1 VVTVLATSALAATAA
16 VLQGTVFRYG
26 SIDLDDLDYRNQAA
40 ALRHGETTLPAAS
53 HTPFFLPYL
62 TGIHD
67 GRVVFTH
74 QPLWAGFLAAFELL
88 RLSTEVAVAASAA
101 LGALAAA
108 ALVREVIEDR
118 TVRIVAT
125 LLLVLSPVVLVQSG
139 TLLGYLPTLILGM
152 GASALVLRS
161 LRLVSY
167 PCALAGGFVAG
178 LSVFNRPYD
187 AVLFLVPLG
196 LYCVFRLRQSEL
208 RILVLWMVVGSLP
221 PLAAML
227 AYNGS
232 VMGSVFRFP
241 YSVHPLDTIGFGR
254 RASFGTHT
262 TTFGPA
268 RAWSGLANN
277 VHELI
282 GWTVGGAA
290 GLVLAGI
297 GLIAGRRNGRL
308 WIVAGWVLTFP
319 LGYFFFWTSWNI
331 ARFRLIAPLGP
342 FYYLGSLAGLAV
354 LAGVGLVTVAR
365 WRPAAAVG
373 VALVMAGLSA
383 WTVQSSVSQNL
394 GVRSTLAARQALLSK
409 ATATPRIVL
418 IEPLFTDPYVDLQN
432 PPDLGGP
439 VLYALNLGFRS
450 PMALAHAYPTDHL
463 YEEAGVHTQNGLFRP
478 AEQVL
483 RKLSLRSTGRAS
495 FGLAFRPPAIE
506 ATLPV
511 ETFARLGAAGPGA
524 AQPVTAVHGTYAA
537 TWSLTPGGVSFGGTV
552 VPIPVDRTVQLR
564 IGMSEGGNG
573 SIGHGYYEYRYSL
586 RSNGKRVT
594 LVLPGA
600 PWREY
605 VFPGDRV
612 AQTQEDLRG
621 VLSVDVG

>member
-1 VVTVLATSALAATAA
+1 
-16 VLQGTVFRYG
+16 
-26 SIDLDDLDYRNQAA
+26 
-40 ALRHGETTLPAAS
+40 
-53 HTPFFLPYL
+53 
-62 TGIHD
+62 
-67 GRVVFTH
+67 
-74 QPLWAGFLAAFELL
+74 
-88 RLSTEVAVAASAA
+88 
-101 LGALAAA
+101 
-108 ALVREVIEDR
+108 
-118 TVRIVAT
+118 
-125 LLLVLSPVVLVQSG
+125 
-139 TLLGYLPTLILGM
+139 
-152 GASALVLRS
+152 
-161 LRLVSY
+161 
-167 PCALAGGFVAG
+167 
-178 LSVFNRPYD
+178 
-187 AVLFLVPLG
+187 
-196 LYCVFRLRQSEL
+196 
-208 RILVLWMVVGSLP
+208 
-221 PLAAML
+221 
-227 AYNGS
+227 
-232 VMGSVFRFP
+232 
-241 YSVHPLDTIGFGR
+241 
-254 RASFGTHT
+254 
-262 TTFGPA
+262 
-268 RAWSGLANN
+268 
-277 VHELI
+277 
-282 GWTVGGAA
+282 
-290 GLVLAGI
+290 
-297 GLIAGRRNGRL
+297 
-308 WIVAGWVLTFP
+308 
-319 LGYFFFWTSWNI
+319 
-331 ARFRLIAPLGP
+331 
-342 FYYLGSLAGLAV
+342 
-354 LAGVGLVTVAR
+354 
-365 WRPAAAVG
+365 
-373 VALVMAGLSA
+373 VMAGLSA

-394 GVRSTLAARQALLSK
+394 GVRTTLAARQSLLSK

-450 PMALAHAYPTDHL
+450 PMALARAYPTYYL

-483 RKLSLRSTGRAS
+483 RRLSLRSTGRAS

-506 ATLPV
+506 ANLPV

-537 TWSLTPGGVSFGGTV
+537 TWSLTPGGVSFGRTV

>member
-1 VVTVLATSALAATAA
+1 MVTVLATSALAATAA

-88 RLSTEVAVAASAA
+88 RLPTEVAVAVSAA

-118 TVRIVAT
+118 TVRMVAT
-125 LLLVLSPVVLVQSG
+125 LLLILSPVVLVQSG

-167 PCALAGGFVAG
+167 PSALAGGFVAG
-178 LSVFNRPYD
+178 LSVLNRPFD
-187 AVLFLVPLG
+187 AVLFFLPLG
-196 LYCVFRLRQSEL
+196 LYCLWRFRQSEL
-208 RILVLWMVVGSLP
+208 RILALWMVVGSLP

-227 AYNGS
+227 AYNWS
-232 VMGSVFRFP
+232 VMGSAFRFP
-241 YSVHPLDTIGFGR
+241 YSVHPRDTIGFGR
-254 RASFGTHT
+254 RASFGTVT
-262 TTFGPA
+262 SEFGLG

-290 GLVLAGI
+290 GLVLAAI
-297 GLIAGRRNGRL
+297 GLIAGRRNVRL
-308 WIVAGWVLTFP
+308 WIVAGWVVVFP

-331 ARFRLIAPLGP
+331 ARFGLIAPLGP

-383 WTVQSSVSQNL
+383 WTLQSSVSQNL
-394 GVRSTLAARQALLSK
+394 GVSTTLAARHSLLSE

-450 PMALAHAYPTDHL
+450 PMALAQSHPTYHL
-463 YEEAGVHTQNGLFRP
+463 YEEAGVHTPDGLFRP

-483 RKLSLRSTGRAS
+483 RKLSLRSTDRAS
-495 FGLAFRPPAIE
+495 FELAYRPPAIE
-506 ATLPV
+506 AKLPV

-524 AQPVTAVHGTYAA
+524 ARPVTPVQGTYAA
-537 TWSLTPGGVSFGGTV
+537 TWSLTPGGISFGGTV
-552 VPIPVDRTVQLR
+552 VPIPRNRTVQLR

-573 SIGHGYYEYRYSL
+573 SVGHGYYEYRYSL
-586 RSNGKRVT
+586 RSNGRRIT

-605 VFPGDRV
+605 VFPGDKV
-612 AQTQEDLRG
+612 AQAEEDLHG
-621 VLSVDVG
+621 VLSVEVG